1 MREMRVSKL
10 VLNICVGESGDR
22 LQKAAKVTTG
32 PPWTY
37 SRINITVSHIGA
49 AGARTTH
56 RTAACFRQGQ
66 VHSQDLWHQEKRE
79 DLLLCHRPG
88 REGYATH
95 RELLPMTTQSSALC
109 PPAGTSVTGYCT
121 AHSCDCRSC
130 CMPSQRAT
138 WGDSVD
144 VVKMIWQLPVAGE
157 WAEGEGVR
165 ALAEKLLRLRQLR
178 CAPAVQSTL
187 PAVLLNPG
195 MQGRCNLVQRL
206 SPYKHD
212 AHCNQPMGNCDLH
225 HGILSS
231 ANVSSSLTIRVL
243 HAGFGIS
250 EHIDLGIKYDPSTGI
265 YGASP
270 CLRP

>member
-1 MREMRVSKL
+1 ML
-10 VLNICVGESGDR
+10 FVLQLAR
-22 LQKAAKVTTG
+22 LSLGTAL
-32 PPWTY
+32 
-37 SRINITVSHIGA
+37 H
-49 AGARTTH
+49 
-56 RTAACFRQGQ
+56 TAA
-66 VHSQDLWHQEKRE
+66 
-79 DLLLCHRPG
+79 
-88 REGYATH
+88 
-95 RELLPMTTQSSALC
+95 
-109 PPAGTSVTGYCT
+109 T
-121 AHSCDCRSC
+121 AAAC
-130 CMPSQRAT
+130 CMPLQRAT

-165 ALAEKLLRLRQLR
+165 ALAEKLLRLRQFR

-212 AHCNQPMGNCDLH
+212 AQCNQPMGNCDLH

-243 HAGFGIS
+243 LAGFGIS

-270 CLRP
+270 CLGPSPQVLGQLRGYSSFRPKMAVGTGASRSPVGLRGLTCCTALQAAPG